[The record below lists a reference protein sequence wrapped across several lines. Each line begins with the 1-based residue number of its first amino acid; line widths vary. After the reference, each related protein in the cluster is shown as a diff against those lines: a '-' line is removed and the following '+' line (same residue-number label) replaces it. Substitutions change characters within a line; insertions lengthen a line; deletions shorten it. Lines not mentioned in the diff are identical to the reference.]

1 MPRLVL
7 MVLSGTE
14 YNRGIKF
21 IIRLD
26 IFNPELV
33 IIGFPGT
40 VARAIIYIYINNNN
54 NNNNIVQ

>member
-14 YNRGIKF
+14 SNRLKF
-21 IIRLD
+21 IPRLG

-40 VARAIIYIYINNNN
+40 VQVRAIIYIYINNNN
-54 NNNNIVQ
+54 NNNIMQ